1 MTAFASLDDLNAIL
15 GQSIDETLGELVLDL
30 ASGAIRSWT
39 RQSFDYVEDDTISV
53 SGNWDTI
60 LVLPERPVAA
70 ITSISVD
77 AEELDTDSW
86 RLDGDVLYRTARW
99 GGPKVTVE
107 VVYTHGYEILPD
119 DIRGFCLRLAA
130 RWLTNPQGLRTESIG
145 TYSVGFGG
153 DITGALVAESEWREL
168 GRYRIRAAAVPL

>member
-1 MTAFASLDDLNAIL
+1 MPAFATLDDLNAVL
-15 GQSIDETLGELVLDL
+15 GETIDETRGELALDL

-39 RQSFDYVEDDTISV
+39 RQTLDLVEDDTLTVPGS
-53 SGNWDTI
+53 WDTN
-60 LVLPERPVAA
+60 LTLPERPVVD
-70 ITSISVD
+70 ITSVTVD
-77 AEELDTDSW
+77 AEELEADSW
-86 RLDGDVLYRTARW
+86 RLDGDALYRLSRW
-99 GGPKVTVE
+99 GGPDVTVE
-107 VVYTHGYEILPD
+107 VVYTHGYEIIPD

-168 GRYRIRAAAVPL
+168 GRYRIRAAAVRL